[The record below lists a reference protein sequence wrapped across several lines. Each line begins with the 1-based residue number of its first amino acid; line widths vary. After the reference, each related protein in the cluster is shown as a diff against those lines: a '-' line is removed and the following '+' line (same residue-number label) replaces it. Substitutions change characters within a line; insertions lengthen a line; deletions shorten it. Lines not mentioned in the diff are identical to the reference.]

1 MSELYHIES
10 EQAVIGGLLLDPNAY
25 DRIDWLKETDFYRED
40 HAAIYRQI
48 IAMIT
53 TNQPIDVITVAEAL
67 ESSGVSS
74 DYIGLAYL
82 GDLAAN
88 TASAANITRY
98 AQVVADKKRS
108 RDLLFASSQIAD
120 LAGDESKPVVERI
133 DAAQALIF
141 ALAEEMSVD
150 EEPETLS
157 NILPSVIDDIQTRF
171 DSGGAITGLATGFV
185 DLDHKTF
192 GLNGGDLVIVAGRPS
207 MGKTALALN
216 IAENVALGGKSVLV
230 FSMEMGKK
238 QLTERSIASVG
249 RVSMNAIR
257 SGQMTEDDFDRMGVA
272 LSKLSNA
279 NLIID
284 DKPALHVS
292 QMRARARRVFRKHG
306 LALVVIDYI
315 QLARGDGQSREQEVS
330 SISRGLKA
338 IAKELDVPVIALSQL
353 SRKCEE
359 RPNKR
364 PMLSDLR
371 ESGAIEQDADL
382 ILMMYR
388 DEYYNPDTPDIG
400 VAEIIIGKQR
410 QGETG
415 VVMATFSGEFSR
427 FDNMNRDSM
436 REIYAR
442 REESKP
448 ARKRGFA

>member
-1 MSELYHIES
+1 MIDLYHIES
-10 EQAVIGGLLLDPNAY
+10 EQAVIGALLIDPNAH
-25 DRIDWLKETDFYRED
+25 DRIDWLKESDFYRED

-48 IAMIT
+48 IAMISA
-53 TNQPIDVITVAEAL
+53 NQPIDVITVAEAL

-74 DYIGLAYL
+74 EYIGLAYL

-88 TASAANITRY
+88 TASSANITRY

-133 DAAQALIF
+133 DEAQALIF
-141 ALAEEMSVD
+141 SLAEEMSTD
-150 EEPETLS
+150 EEPEVIS
-157 NILPSVIDDIQTRF
+157 SVIPAVVDDIQKRF
-171 DSGGAITGLATGFV
+171 DNGGAITGLATGFV

-216 IAENVALGGKSVLV
+216 IAENVALSGKSVLV
-230 FSMEMGKK
+230 FSMEMSKK
-238 QLTERSIASVG
+238 QLTERSIASIG

-272 LSKLSNA
+272 LSKLSSA
-279 NLIID
+279 KLIVD

-292 QMRARARRVFRKHG
+292 QMRARARRAFRKHG
-306 LALVVIDYI
+306 LSLVVVDYI

-371 ESGAIEQDADL
+371 ESGAIEQDADV

-415 VVMATFSGEFSR
+415 MVMATFCGEFSR

-436 REIYAR
+436 REVYAR
-442 REESKP
+442 RDEVKP